1 MDVPGGS
8 RNHRS
13 FGDTDRGE
21 VALMRYGDLE
31 LPSRAIQPLIAALE
45 DMGELRLAHKLDR
58 AHRENA
64 ELVLSVEDH
73 VPILLVLTT
82 TQIPEL
88 AEFVRVLEER
98 APATQQRTLRETRM
112 AANEAFFRALND
124 RLERE
129 THSVRP
135 LIVLCECADE
145 DCTQRIELT
154 RAEYEETRSDPAR
167 FVVAP
172 SHADPEIER
181 VIDRTD
187 RFEMVRKVGVG
198 VEVVTRLENSKA
210 SP

>member
-1 MDVPGGS
+1 
-8 RNHRS
+8 
-13 FGDTDRGE
+13 
-21 VALMRYGDLE
+21 MRYGDLE

-45 DMGELRLAHKLDR
+45 DMGEQRLAHKVDR

-64 ELVLSVEDH
+64 ELLLGVEDH
-73 VPILLVLTT
+73 VPI
-82 TQIPEL
+82 
-88 AEFVRVLEER
+88 
-98 APATQQRTLRETRM
+98 TLRQTRM

-129 THSVRP
+129 TREAQP

-145 DCTQRIELT
+145 DCTKRIELT
-154 RAEYEETRSDPAR
+154 RAEYEETRSDPAQ

-187 RFEMVRKVGVG
+187 RFETVRKVGVG
-198 VEVVTRLENSKA
+198 FEVATRLENSKA

>member
-1 MDVPGGS
+1 
-8 RNHRS
+8 
-13 FGDTDRGE
+13 
-21 VALMRYGDLE
+21 MRYGDLE
-31 LPSRAIQPLIAALE
+31 LPSRAVQPLIAALE

-64 ELVLSVEDH
+64 ELLLRVEDH

-88 AEFVRVLEER
+88 AEFARVLEAR
-98 APATQQRTLRETRM
+98 SPAKRQRTLRETRM

-129 THSVRP
+129 TREAQP

-145 DCTQRIELT
+145 DCTKRIELT
-154 RAEYEETRSDPAR
+154 RAEYEETRSDPAQ

-172 SHADPEIER
+172 CHADPELQR
-181 VIDRTD
+181 VIDSPD

-198 VEVVTRLENSKA
+198 FEVATRLENSKTG
-210 SP
+210 P

>member
-1 MDVPGGS
+1 
-8 RNHRS
+8 
-13 FGDTDRGE
+13 
-21 VALMRYGDLE
+21 MRYGDLE
-31 LPSRAIQPLIAALE
+31 LPSRAVQPLITALE

-64 ELVLSVEDH
+64 ELLLRVEDH

-88 AEFVRVLEER
+88 ADFARVLEER
-98 APATQQRTLRETRM
+98 GPAKQQMTLRETRM

-124 RLERE
+124 RLERG
-129 THSVRP
+129 TQDVQP

-145 DCTQRIELT
+145 DCTKRIELT
-154 RAEYEETRSDPAR
+154 RVEYEDIRSDPAQ
-167 FVVAP
+167 FVVVP
-172 SHADPEIER
+172 GHADPEIER

-198 VEVVTRLENSKA
+198 VEVATRLENSNA

>member
-1 MDVPGGS
+1 
-8 RNHRS
+8 
-13 FGDTDRGE
+13 
-21 VALMRYGDLE
+21 MRYGDLE
-31 LPSRAIQPLIAALE
+31 LPSRAVQPLIAALE

-64 ELVLSVEDH
+64 ELLLRVEDH

-88 AEFVRVLEER
+88 AEFARVLEER
-98 APATQQRTLRETRM
+98 SPAKQQRTLRETRM

-129 THSVRP
+129 TREAQP

-145 DCTQRIELT
+145 DCTKRIELT
-154 RAEYEETRSDPAR
+154 RAEYEETRSDPAQ

-198 VEVVTRLENSKA
+198 FEVATRLENSKTG
-210 SP
+210 P